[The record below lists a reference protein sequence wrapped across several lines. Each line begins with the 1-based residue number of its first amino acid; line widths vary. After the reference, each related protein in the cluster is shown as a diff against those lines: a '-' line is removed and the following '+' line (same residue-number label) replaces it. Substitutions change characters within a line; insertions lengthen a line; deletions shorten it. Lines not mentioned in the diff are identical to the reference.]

1 MDLTTAYATKRVELI
16 NKDGSIRDTFTLRPA
31 EEWPEVVIFGVAD
44 ARRTFVRDKGGKYRE
59 ASSKPSRSADATVGI
74 VERRLVLL
82 MILGRVPF
90 NAPRCKRTNQR
101 SGVVGV
107 SHSA

>member
-59 ASSKPSRSADATVGI
+59 ASH
-74 VERRLVLL
+74 
-82 MILGRVPF
+82 RVVPMPPL
-90 NAPRCKRTNQR
+90 ASW
-101 SGVVGV
+101 SGDWCY
-107 SHSA
+107 